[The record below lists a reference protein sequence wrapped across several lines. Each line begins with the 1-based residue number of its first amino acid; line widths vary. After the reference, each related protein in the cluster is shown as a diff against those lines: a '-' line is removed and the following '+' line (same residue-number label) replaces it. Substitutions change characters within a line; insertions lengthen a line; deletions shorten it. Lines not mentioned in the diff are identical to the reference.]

1 MGGLG
6 GWLGRAAWV
15 RVNCVGGGWSCNFG
29 TEVHKDNI
37 ARTEA
42 VMENLAKAVLA
53 FYQNRWCAECKR
65 IVNNFLIPAIDA
77 AEKGKWL
84 QGLSCDVHAETK
96 NMQKFRQMNKAQ
108 FPTIAAPQ
116 DIWVDPA
123 SVEAERARF
132 ERLLT
137 QLLQIFF
144 PTGADKAS
152 EDDSSSIVKMATS
165 RTFLDVCV
173 DMAATVEETRCSKEL
188 GTILLPRLRQLAS
201 KHIRSFFQ
209 SSTSQ
214 LMSYFSAVFQGN
226 STVAP
231 FREEVCGVPSE
242 AEPAQLFHDI
252 VATAPKLWKGQD
264 RPTFTL
270 SSKDEDGTKDIEI
283 AVVDGAMAALLLPM
297 CQHTTQLIPWM
308 VGEKLAGADDTRWN
322 QLVNVDMLPLTRFPR
337 KRWSTPTC
345 ICRFAMVWRIT

>member
-1 MGGLG
+1 
-6 GWLGRAAWV
+6 
-15 RVNCVGGGWSCNFG
+15 
-29 TEVHKDNI
+29 
-37 ARTEA
+37 
-42 VMENLAKAVLA
+42 
-53 FYQNRWCAECKR
+53 
-65 IVNNFLIPAIDA
+65 
-77 AEKGKWL
+77 
-84 QGLSCDVHAETK
+84 
-96 NMQKFRQMNKAQ
+96 
-108 FPTIAAPQ
+108 
-116 DIWVDPA
+116 
-123 SVEAERARF
+123 
-132 ERLLT
+132 
-137 QLLQIFF
+137 
-144 PTGADKAS
+144 
-152 EDDSSSIVKMATS
+152 MATS

-231 FREEVCGVPSE
+231 FREEVCGLPSE

-308 VGEKLAGADDTRWN
+308 ASGKLAGADDTHWN
-322 QLVNVDMLPLTRFPR
+322 QLINVDMVVADKIAKKADEHTYLYLSLCDCMENHMKVDEVQEASGTTAATAENHMKVDEVQEVSDTTAATAETSAHRGGRGVDRIITLQKASHR
-337 KRWSTPTC
+337 KREEVAKAIIESSVDKQIKALQVVSEMCAFTKASVAKLQGDGELTFKDGEEYLAEIPSLLTQKYHSESA
-345 ICRFAMVWRIT
+345 RLQQP